1 MPSNLARDVA
11 ALERERDKLLMA
23 LEAIVKI
30 TSGNWKERVNAI
42 NVLYEVTHENLDYT
56 DSKKQ
61 NDDIRSDLV
70 NHRGASNLD

>member
-23 LEAIVKI
+23 LEAIVNI

-56 DSKKQ
+56 ASKKQ